1 MNRRQFIAAAT
12 GVLLNLQRQSATR
25 AAASPRP
32 HIVLFL
38 SDDQSWHD
46 CGPYG
51 AADVR
56 TPNVD
61 RLAGQSMVFK
71 LAFAASPTCS
81 PSRSAMYTGLYPLR
95 NGGHANHSQ
104 IRKDLHTLPVY
115 LQELGYRVVIAGKTH
130 IGPRSA
136 FPFEFRKDT
145 NVNGGKAQD
154 NWPDL
159 DTAAVDRILEEHDRN
174 QPLCLL
180 VCAHQP
186 HVYWP
191 ANETYD
197 PAKIQLPP
205 YLADTPETRA
215 LRCRYY
221 TDVSWMD
228 RQLGDVLT
236 SLEKHGYVD
245 NTLFIYA
252 ADQGAQWPF
261 AKWNLYDAGIRVPL
275 LVRWLGKVA
284 PASRTD
290 AMVSLVD
297 LLPTMIE
304 AAGGKPPKDLDGRSF
319 LPVLLGRKEQHTDA
333 VFAAH
338 TGDGKMNRS
347 PMRCIRTRQ
356 YKYIL
361 NLRPETPFTCH
372 ISEGVANDGRSAWTS
387 WEERAKMDPK
397 VARLVERYR
406 RRPAEELYDVTR
418 DPYEQTNLAED
429 PTYADLLAELREKL
443 KQWRTQQG
451 EDLNKVPMPEDT
463 TLGGFPYAN

>member
-1 MNRRQFIAAAT
+1 MNRRQFVAAIAGALVGRRRNAAA
-12 GVLLNLQRQSATR
+12 AD
-25 AAASPRP
+25 ASPSRP
-32 HIVLFL
+32 HIVFFL
-38 SDDQSWHD
+38 ADDYSWHD
-46 CGPYG
+46 CRSYG
-51 AADVR
+51 ATDVR
-56 TPNVD
+56 TPNLD
-61 RLAGQSMVFK
+61 RLAGQSMLFN

-104 IRKDLHTLPVY
+104 IRQGIRTLPHY

-145 NVNGGKAQD
+145 NVSGGKLQD

-159 DTAAVDRILEEHDRN
+159 NTAAVDRILDEHDRN
-174 QPLCLL
+174 RPLCLL

-191 ANETYD
+191 PNETYD
-197 PAKIQLPP
+197 PAKIHLPP

-221 TDVSWMD
+221 TDISWMD
-228 RQLGDVLT
+228 RQLGEVLA
-236 SLEKHGYVD
+236 SLDKHGYAD

-261 AKWNLYDAGIRVPL
+261 GKWNLYDAGIRVPL
-275 LVRWLGKVA
+275 MVRWPGKVA
-284 PASRTD
+284 PASRSD

-297 LLPTMIE
+297 LLPTMME
-304 AAGGKPPKDLDGRSF
+304 AAGAQPPRDLDGRSF
-319 LPVLLGRKEQHTDA
+319 LPVLLGRMQQHSDA

-361 NLRPETPFTCH
+361 NLRPEAPFTCH
-372 ISEGVANDGRSAWTS
+372 ISEGVINDGRSAWTS
-387 WEERAKMDPK
+387 WEERAKTDPK
-397 VARLVERYR
+397 VAQLVQRYR
-406 RRPAEELYDVTR
+406 QRPAEELYDVAR
-418 DPYEQTNLAED
+418 DPFEQDNLASKPD
-429 PTYADLLAELREKL
+429 FAPVLAELRQKL
-443 KQWRTQQG
+443 QQWRLAQG
-451 EDLNKVPMPEDT
+451 EDLSKVPMPEDT
-463 TLGGFPYAN
+463 VRGGFPYAN